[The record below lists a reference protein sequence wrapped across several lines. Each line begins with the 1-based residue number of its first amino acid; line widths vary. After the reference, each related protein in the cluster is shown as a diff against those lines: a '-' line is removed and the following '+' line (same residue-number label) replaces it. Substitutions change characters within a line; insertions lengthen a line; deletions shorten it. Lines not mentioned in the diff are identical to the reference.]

1 MIGQGF
7 FILFMAVLLFT
18 WKLWLDLIYS
28 IIGIVY
34 GGFVI
39 ILGCKYPL
47 TEQEEDFEKKRKELE
62 K

>member
-1 MIGQGF
+1 
-7 FILFMAVLLFT
+7 MAVLLFT